1 MAPLHVASHQFPF
14 HIIITRE
21 TITRYISS
29 QGKPEVAVSLCCEAI
44 QELEGETGR
53 NNPDLA
59 SLLNILAIIHQ
70 EQGHFEESIHIFR
83 ETLEIRET
91 VLGLKHPVVAST
103 LNNLSVL
110 HGKCGN
116 FRTAESFCQR
126 ALWIRK
132 EVSWNEL
139 SSESLVSS
147 QCVLTVGRS

>member
-1 MAPLHVASHQFPF
+1 MAIPSC
-14 HIIITRE
+14 R
-21 TITRYISS
+21 
-29 QGKPEVAVSLCCEAI
+29 KAI

-59 SLLNILAIIHQ
+59 SLLNILAIIYQ
-70 EQGHFEESIHIFR
+70 EQGHFEESICILR

-91 VLGLKHPVVAST
+91 VLGLEHPVVAST

-116 FRTAESFCQR
+116 FKTAEHLCQR
-126 ALWIRK
+126 ALEIRK

-139 SSESLVSS
+139 SSQSLCCDHGVYM
-147 QCVLTVGRS
+147 C